1 VLPPLVLH
9 AEDEHAFTE
18 EVSAMVV

>member
-9 AEDEHAFTE
+9 AEDEHAFTP
-18 EVSAMVV
+18 EVSAMVE